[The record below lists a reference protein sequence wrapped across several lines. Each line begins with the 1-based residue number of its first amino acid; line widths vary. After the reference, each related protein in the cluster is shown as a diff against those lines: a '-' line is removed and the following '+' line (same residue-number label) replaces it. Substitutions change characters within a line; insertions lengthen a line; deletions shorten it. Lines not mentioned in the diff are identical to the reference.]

1 MNAVIIKNTAEYIG
15 TEKIFS
21 MVSLKRKP
29 KIPAGIN
36 AITIH
41 KENLKFAS
49 FLLFFIKIPLK
60 KALIILITSL

>member
-15 TEKIFS
+15 TENIFNGF
-21 MVSLKRKP
+21 VKRKP

-49 FLLFFIKIPLK
+49 FLLFL
-60 KALIILITSL
+60 